1 MTILVLE
8 DNLPDQ
14 AVIRRALSGTE
25 HTVLEAL
32 NLDDALEQ
40 LTGRHIDVAILS
52 LSAIPERAVHYFQRL
67 LNQAPAT
74 KVVALA
80 PARGGDGLTTL
91 LRAESLH
98 AHHLLAKPIDDEQL
112 LAIIQLTCPTSTR

>member
-8 DNLPDQ
+8 DNLLDQ

-40 LTGRHIDVAILS
+40 LTGRHIDVAIVS
-52 LSAIPERAVHYFQRL
+52 LSAIPERAVPYFQRL

-74 KVVALA
+74 KVIALA
-80 PARGGDGLTTL
+80 PAGGDGLTIL

-98 AHHLLAKPIDDEQL
+98 AHHLLAKPIAGEQL
-112 LAIIQLTCPTSTR
+112 LAIIQLTCPLSTR